1 MDGAGE
7 QREHKQDEPHNHEA
21 DRACDQRRQD
31 QQEKRNYHAAL
42 TRDRHDFVA
51 TILGLQS
58 YYCLRKLMY
67 NYPRPTSYPTDYST
81 DTSLGV
87 QRSAVLGKVLG
98 LLGFAFVFT
107 AGGALIER
115 NLGPGSF
122 MLAMIGTFGTLIAL
136 QFLRERAPLNLFLL
150 YAFATFMGMMLG
162 TILDAYLARGLGGVV
177 ANAALTTAAVAL
189 AAGAYGYTTKR
200 KLSGMGGFLFIG
212 LIGLIIASVIG
223 IFVQSSLLY
232 IGISAVAAVLFTGF
246 LVFDL
251 NRVANARG
259 ATEGQ
264 TILLAV
270 SVYLNIINLFLALLR
285 IFGFASGGGGGRS
298 R

>member
-1 MDGAGE
+1 
-7 QREHKQDEPHNHEA
+7 
-21 DRACDQRRQD
+21 
-31 QQEKRNYHAAL
+31 
-42 TRDRHDFVA
+42 
-51 TILGLQS
+51 
-58 YYCLRKLMY
+58 
-67 NYPRPTSYPTDYST
+67 
-81 DTSLGV
+81 
-87 QRSAVLGKVLG
+87 
-98 LLGFAFVFT
+98 
-107 AGGALIER
+107 
-115 NLGPGSF
+115 
-122 MLAMIGTFGTLIAL
+122 
-136 QFLRERAPLNLFLL
+136 
-150 YAFATFMGMMLG
+150 MGMMLG
-162 TILDAYLARGLGGVV
+162 SILDAYLARGLGGVV

-200 KLSGMGGFLFIG
+200 NLSGMGGILFIG
-212 LIGLIIASVIG
+212 LIGVVIASVIG

-270 SVYLNIINLFLALLR
+270 SVYLNIVNLFLALLR
-285 IFGFASGGGGGRS
+285 IFGFASGGGGGRN